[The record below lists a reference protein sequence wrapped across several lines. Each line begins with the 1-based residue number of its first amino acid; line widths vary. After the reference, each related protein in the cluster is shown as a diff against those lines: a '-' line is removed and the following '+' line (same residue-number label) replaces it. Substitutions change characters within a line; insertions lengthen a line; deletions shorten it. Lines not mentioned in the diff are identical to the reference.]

1 MKVANIV
8 STNKVTVSNEFNVV
22 KTMGDIIQGLPTLIV
37 GYDYVNKHY
46 PKFSITNP
54 VLDTDLYWSFKKT
67 ENRDKFEEGL
77 NWFIHKVYS
86 GLTKGIS
93 YIFVDPIQYNDKTL
107 IKIVKK
113 IYSIKNPI
121 TYVHGEMIY
130 IYSETFIFGID
141 LKLLR
146 YVGMNDIKIKEKI
159 KKISSVFMDNSNIF
173 IEYKKNVEMLDNQVR
188 YIPYLYSII
197 NGEDNTASLVH
208 IP

>member
-8 STNKVTVSNEFNVV
+8 STNKVSISNEFNVV
-22 KTMGDIIQGLPTLIV
+22 KTMGDIIQGLPTLII

-54 VLDTDLYWSFKKT
+54 VLDYNLYWSFKKT

-77 NWFIHKVYS
+77 NWFIHKVYEN
-86 GLTKGIS
+86 LTKGVS
-93 YIFVDPIQYNDKTL
+93 YVFVDPIQYNNKTL
-107 IKIVKK
+107 IKIVRK
-113 IYSIKNPI
+113 IKSIKNPI

-130 IYSETFIFGID
+130 IYGETFIFGVD

-146 YVGMNDIKIKEKI
+146 YVGINVNKIKDKI
-159 KKISSVFMDNSNIF
+159 KKISNVFMDDSNVF